1 MTSNSKSKT
10 IYINM
15 YNPESLEE
23 SVNKLQ
29 REIVKISNNIEIHKK
44 MKPIELIP
52 DYLYNDYMLKMIPKD
67 FYNDFTNDFI

>member
-1 MTSNSKSKT
+1 
-10 IYINM
+10 M

-29 REIVKISNNIEIHKK
+29 REIIKISNNIEIHKK
-44 MKPIELIP
+44 MKPIEPIP

-67 FYNDFTNDFI
+67 FYNDFINDFI